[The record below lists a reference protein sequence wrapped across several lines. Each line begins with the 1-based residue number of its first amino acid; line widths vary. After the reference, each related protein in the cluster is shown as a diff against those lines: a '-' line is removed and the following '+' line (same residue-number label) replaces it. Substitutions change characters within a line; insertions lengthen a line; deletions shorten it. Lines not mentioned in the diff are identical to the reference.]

1 MLVQREIIPAASISR
16 SPRYLLQCNYAG
28 SVENYSAHLE
38 LKDNIINDCS
48 ELHCYCI
55 RLHLNPPLLGL
66 LVLEI
71 CPSGSHCPPVC
82 LLTSSSILQY
92 QYESKVD

>member
-1 MLVQREIIPAASISR
+1 MLVQKAMIPAARISM

-28 SVENYSAHLE
+28 SVEKYSVHLE

-55 RLHLNPPLLGL
+55 RLHLNPLQVDF

-71 CPSGSHCPPVC
+71 CPSGSHCPLVC
-82 LLTSSSILQY
+82 LLTSSLIL
-92 QYESKVD
+92 